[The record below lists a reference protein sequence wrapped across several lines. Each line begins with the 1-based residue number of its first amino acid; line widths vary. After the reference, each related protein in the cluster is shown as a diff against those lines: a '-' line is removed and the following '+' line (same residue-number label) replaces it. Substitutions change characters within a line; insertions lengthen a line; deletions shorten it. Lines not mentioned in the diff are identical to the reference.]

1 MNDSPYFVTLKRLI
15 DEIGLTCYYM
25 PVDPEEVHITVSD
38 VDRPGL
44 ELVGHLT
51 YYDRRYLIAFGL
63 TEMSFLKA
71 EDEDT
76 QRSQLEPI
84 ISQIPPAMVI
94 ARGIEPLPVMLELAK
109 KYKVPIVTSTDTT
122 SVLDAAIV
130 SFLNVE
136 LAPRITR
143 HGVLVEVYGEGIL
156 LIGDS
161 GVGKSRKHPPLHRA
175 ARHRHHQRPPHLR
188 YRRGQGEREDRPRH
202 QPRAVELQEDLRPHG
217 HRQ

>member
-15 DEIGLTCYYM
+15 DEIGLTSYYM

-44 ELVGHLT
+44 ELVGHLK

-84 ISQIPPAMVI
+84 VSQIPPAMVI
-94 ARGIEPLPVMLELAK
+94 ARGIEQ
-109 KYKVPIVTSTDTT
+109 
-122 SVLDAAIV
+122 
-130 SFLNVE
+130 
-136 LAPRITR
+136 
-143 HGVLVEVYGEGIL
+143 
-156 LIGDS
+156 IG
-161 GVGKSRKHPPLHRA
+161 RA
-175 ARHRHHQRPPHLR
+175 SCR
-188 YRRGQGEREDRPRH
+188 ER
-202 QPRAVELQEDLRPHG
+202 V
-217 HRQ
+217 

>member
-71 EDEDT
+71 RT
-76 QRSQLEPI
+76 PSAPSSSLSSARS
-84 ISQIPPAMVI
+84 
-94 ARGIEPLPVMLELAK
+94 
-109 KYKVPIVTSTDTT
+109 
-122 SVLDAAIV
+122 
-130 SFLNVE
+130 
-136 LAPRITR
+136 
-143 HGVLVEVYGEGIL
+143 
-156 LIGDS
+156 
-161 GVGKSRKHPPLHRA
+161 
-175 ARHRHHQRPPHLR
+175 
-188 YRRGQGEREDRPRH
+188 RPRW
-202 QPRAVELQEDLRPHG
+202 
-217 HRQ
+217 